1 MTWTPPPGQQLLLLL
16 IGLGRPHLLPACV
29 RVCVRVRVC
38 TCVHVR
44 VCVVCVCAHNGV
56 CACLCVCVL
65 VYVDSR
71 RDEIVILCILCSL
84 NRIKLVV
91 TSKGQ

>member
-1 MTWTPPPGQQLLLLL
+1 MLYETQTTVQYTLNLYSVYVKYISIKLEEKS
-16 IGLGRPHLLPACV
+16 C
-29 RVCVRVRVC
+29 
-38 TCVHVR
+38 